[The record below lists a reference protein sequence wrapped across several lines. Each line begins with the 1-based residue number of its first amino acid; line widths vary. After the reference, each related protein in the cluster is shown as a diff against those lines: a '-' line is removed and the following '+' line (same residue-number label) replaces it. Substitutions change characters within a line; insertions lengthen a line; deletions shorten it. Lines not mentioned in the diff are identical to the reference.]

1 MAVSNT
7 ASLYG
12 APPDVNSLQQTA
24 NTAQT
29 TAGNYQAAASLLP
42 SALTDAIN
50 TKLNYNKDIIDQQAK
65 AQANYFA
72 APAEARAQYQNIFNP
87 FDRESLVA
95 QATANAYAPYQSL
108 TDILGQRQ
116 GNIADIVNAGVGAFQ
131 SQVGAEQNNAQ
142 IAQGNYQNA
151 QSTLNNIVSATQY
164 DYSQNHP
171 TGGGAGTAG
180 AHKA

>member
-1 MAVSNT
+1 MAIDT

-12 APPDVNSLQQTA
+12 PAPDLNALQTKS
-24 NTAQT
+24 NDAQT
-29 TAGNYQAAASLLP
+29 TASNYQSAADLLP
-42 SALTDAIN
+42 TALKDAIN
-50 TKLNYNKDIIDQQAK
+50 QKLNYNSDIIDAQSK

-72 APAEARAQYQNIFNP
+72 EPAVARAQYQNIFNP

-108 TDILGQRQ
+108 TNILGQRQ
-116 GNIADIVNAGVGAFQ
+116 GNISDIVNAGVGAFQ

-142 IAQGNYQNA
+142 LAQGNYTNA
-151 QSTLNNIVSATQY
+151 QNTLNNIVSATQY

-180 AHKA
+180 AQ